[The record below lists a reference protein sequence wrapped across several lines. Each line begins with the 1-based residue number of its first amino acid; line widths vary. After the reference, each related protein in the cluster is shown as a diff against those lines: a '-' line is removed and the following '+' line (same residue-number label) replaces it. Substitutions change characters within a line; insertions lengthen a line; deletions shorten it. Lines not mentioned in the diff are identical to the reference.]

1 LLRGDIAQAFFAA
14 VVKQAQARQLL
25 SPEHFTVD
33 GTRIEAWAGL
43 KSFTR
48 CDAVPPA
55 PEDPGNPTVDFHGE
69 RRANATHVS
78 TTDPEV
84 RLMRK
89 GRGREAKLSYHGH
102 VLMENRHGL
111 AVGACVTLATGAAER
126 EAAGTLAR
134 RLRPGATLGAD
145 KGYATRDFIA
155 ALRARGITPH
165 VAQHT
170 THRRSAIDGRTTR
183 HPGYAV
189 SQQKRKLVEEIFG
202 WLKTIA
208 LLRKTRHRGVRRVG
222 WMFTFAAAIY
232 NLVRIRNLSWAE
244 AGT

>member
-1 LLRGDIAQAFFAA
+1 MQ
-14 VVKQAQARQLL
+14 QAQARQLL

-33 GTRIEAWAGL
+33 GTLIEAWAGL
-43 KSFTR
+43 KSFQRRDT
-48 CDAVPPA
+48 VPPA
-55 PEDPGNPTVDFHGE
+55 SDDPGNPTVDFHGE
-69 RRANATHVS
+69 RRSNATHVS
-78 TTDPEV
+78 TTDPEA

-111 AVGACVTLATGAAER
+111 AVGARLTLATGPAER
-126 EAAGTLAR
+126 EAAARLVR
-134 RLRPGATLGAD
+134 RLRPGTTLGAD
-145 KGYATRDFIA
+145 KGYDARDFVA
-155 ALRARGITPH
+155 QLRAQGITPH

-170 THRRSAIDGRTTR
+170 THRRSAIDSRTTR

-189 SQQKRKLVEEIFG
+189 SQRIRQRVEEIFG

-222 WMFTFAAAIY
+222 WMFTFATAVY
-232 NLVRIRNLSWAE
+232 NLVRIRNLTWTE
-244 AGT
+244 ARP

>member
-1 LLRGDIAQAFFAA
+1 MGWP
-14 VVKQAQARQLL
+14 
-25 SPEHFTVD
+25 S
-33 GTRIEAWAGL
+33 G
-43 KSFTR
+43 
-48 CDAVPPA
+48 PA
-55 PEDPGNPTVDFHGE
+55 SRWP
-69 RRANATHVS
+69 
-78 TTDPEV
+78 
-84 RLMRK
+84 
-89 GRGREAKLSYHGH
+89 
-102 VLMENRHGL
+102 
-111 AVGACVTLATGAAER
+111 GAAER